1 MAPDPDFCRSSLQCP
16 KSVRDR
22 IAVRLQINS
31 HRYIIFKLTH
41 IGPKQYIRN
50 IILHANGQYYHFL
63 SVLRDDQKQC
73 FFAHFE
79 KFTKNEITNTHD
91 INIPSD
97 RS

>member
-1 MAPDPDFCRSSLQCP
+1 MAPDQDICRSSLQCP

-50 IILHANGQYYHFL
+50 IILHANGQYYYFL
-63 SVLRDDQKQC
+63 SVLRDDQKQR
-73 FFAHFE
+73 FFAHF
-79 KFTKNEITNTHD
+79 
-91 INIPSD
+91 
-97 RS
+97 